1 MSYGTPGYSGL
12 PPAYSPV
19 PTAPTAGPS
28 TGEPRDF
35 DEIPDDFTHK
45 VYVTVSEYDV
55 EVRLAF
61 MRKVYSILFA
71 QLFLS
76 TLTAGF
82 MMYNDSFKDWVQTNI
97 WALIVSVIASFV
109 FLLLLAWKRRS
120 YPLNYV
126 FLTGFTLVE
135 SYMVGSTVTYID
147 KSLVLQALI
156 LTTGIFI
163 GLTLFTF
170 QSKYD
175 FSGMAPYL
183 FGALWII
190 VIIGFI
196 GIFFPFDK
204 TFDLIIAIGTAILF
218 CGFIIYDTYNIMN
231 RLSPEEYI
239 VAAVDLYLDFVNLF
253 IAILRILNDLNRD

>member
-1 MSYGTPGYSGL
+1 MSYGTPSFSGP

-19 PTAPTAGPS
+19 STAGPS
-28 TGEPRDF
+28 THNEPRDF
-35 DEIPDDFTHK
+35 DQIPDDFTHK
-45 VYVTVSEYDV
+45 VYVPVSEYDV
-55 EVRLAF
+55 DVRLAF

-71 QLFLS
+71 QLSLS
-76 TLTAGF
+76 TLIAGV
-82 MMYNDSFKDWVQTNI
+82 MMYNVNFKSWFYDHI
-97 WALIVSVIASFV
+97 WTFYVAILASFV

-135 SYMVGSTVTYID
+135 SYTVGATVTFFDRSI
-147 KSLVLQALI
+147 VLQALI

-183 FGALWII
+183 FGFLWVV
-190 VIIGFI
+190 VIIGFF
-196 GIFFPFDK
+196 GIFFPFGD
-204 TFDLIIAIGTAILF
+204 TMDLIIAIGTAILF

-239 VAAVDLYLDFVNLF
+239 TASVDLYLDFVNLF

>member
-1 MSYGTPGYSGL
+1 MSYGTPSFSGP

-19 PTAPTAGPS
+19 STAGPS
-28 TGEPRDF
+28 THNEPRDF
-35 DEIPDDFTHK
+35 DQIPDDFTHK
-45 VYVTVSEYDV
+45 VYVPVSEYDV

-71 QLFLS
+71 QLSLS
-76 TLTAGF
+76 TLTAGL
-82 MMYNDSFKDWVQTNI
+82 MMNNDNIKNWVHANI
-97 WALIVSVIASFV
+97 WAFYVSIFASLVFV
-109 FLLLLAWKRRS
+109 LLLVWKRRS

-135 SYMVGSTVTYID
+135 SYTVGTIVSLFD
-147 KSLVLQALI
+147 KSIVMQALI
-156 LTTGIFI
+156 ITTGIFI

-183 FGALWII
+183 IGCLWI
-190 VIIGFI
+190 VFIIGVVQ
-196 GIFFPFDK
+196 FFFKFSK

-239 VAAVDLYLDFVNLF
+239 TASVDLYLDFINLF

>member
-1 MSYGTPGYSGL
+1 MSYGTPSFSGP

-19 PTAPTAGPS
+19 PTSGPS
-28 TGEPRDF
+28 TEPRDF
-35 DEIPDDFTHK
+35 DEIPDDLTHK
-45 VYVTVSEYDV
+45 VYIPVSEYDV

-71 QLFLS
+71 QLSLS

-82 MMYNDSFKDWVQTNI
+82 MMYNNNFKSWVQSNI
-97 WALIVSVIASFV
+97 WAFYVSILASFI

-135 SYMVGSTVTYID
+135 SYTIGTTVTYFNQSI
-147 KSLVLQALI
+147 VLQALV

-183 FGALWII
+183 FGSLWIV
-190 VIIGFI
+190 VIIGFV
-196 GIFFPFDK
+196 GIFFPFGK

-239 VAAVDLYLDFVNLF
+239 TASVDLYLDFINLF

>member
-12 PPAYSPV
+12 PPAYTPV
-19 PTAPTAGPS
+19 STAGPS
-28 TGEPRDF
+28 TAREPRDF
-35 DEIPDDFTHK
+35 DEELPDDFTHK

-55 EVRLAF
+55 DVRLAF

-71 QLFLS
+71 QLSLS
-76 TLTAGF
+76 TLVAGL
-82 MMYNDSFKDWVQTNI
+82 MMYNENIKSWVHENF
-97 WALIVSVIASFV
+97 WAFIVSAISSFV
-109 FLLLLAWKRRS
+109 FLLLLMWKRRS
-120 YPLNYV
+120 YPLNFV
-126 FLTGFTLVE
+126 LLTGFTLVE
-135 SYMVGSTVTYID
+135 SYTVGTAVTYFD
-147 KSLVLQALI
+147 KSIVLQALV

-183 FGALWII
+183 FGALWIVI
-190 VIIGFI
+190 IIGFV
-196 GIFFPFDK
+196 GFFFPFSK

-239 VAAVDLYLDFVNLF
+239 TAAVDLYLDFINLF

>member
-1 MSYGTPGYSGL
+1 MSYGTPGYSGP

-19 PTAPTAGPS
+19 PAGPS
-28 TGEPRDF
+28 TAREPRDVD
-35 DEIPDDFTHK
+35 DEIPDDFMHK
-45 VYVTVSEYDV
+45 VYVTVSECDV
-55 EVRLAF
+55 TVRLAF

-82 MMYNDSFKDWVQTNI
+82 MMYNDNLKYWVQANT
-97 WALIVSVIASFV
+97 WAFFVSIIASFI
-109 FLLLLAWKRRS
+109 FLFLLAWKRRS
-120 YPLNYV
+120 FPLNYV

-135 SYMVGSTVTYID
+135 SYTIGTTVTFFD
-147 KSLVLQALI
+147 KSIVLQALI
-156 LTTGIFI
+156 MTTGIFI

-175 FSGMAPYL
+175 FSGMFPYL
-183 FGALWII
+183 FGGLWII
-190 VIIGFI
+190 IIIGFV
-196 GIFFPFDK
+196 GIVFPFGR

-231 RLSPEEYI
+231 KLSPEEYI
-239 VAAVDLYLDFVNLF
+239 TAAVDLYLDFINLF

>member
-1 MSYGTPGYSGL
+1 MSYGTPNFSGQ

-19 PTAPTAGPS
+19 PTAGPS
-28 TGEPRDF
+28 TYNEPRDF
-35 DEIPDDFTHK
+35 DQIPDDFTHK
-45 VYVTVSEYDV
+45 VYVPVSEYDV
-55 EVRLAF
+55 DVRLAF

-71 QLFLS
+71 QLSLS
-76 TLTAGF
+76 TLTAGL
-82 MMYNDSFKDWVQTNI
+82 MMYNDNIKSWVRDNQ
-97 WALIVSVIASFV
+97 WLFIVSIIASIV

-126 FLTGFTLVE
+126 LLTGFTLVE
-135 SYMVGSTVTYID
+135 SYTIGTTVTYFDDGSI
-147 KSLVLQALI
+147 VLQALI

-183 FGALWII
+183 FGVLWIVVI
-190 VIIGFI
+190 VGFV
-196 GIFFPFDK
+196 GIFFPFSK
-204 TFDLIIAIGTAILF
+204 TFDLIIAIVTALLF
-218 CGFIIYDTYNIMN
+218 CGFIVYDTYNIMN

-239 VAAVDLYLDFVNLF
+239 IASVDLYLDFINLF
-253 IAILRILNDLNRD
+253 LAVLRILNDLNRD